1 MLPLSSN
8 LTAHRTFLQKN
19 QTIIKLI
26 AHQNIYDYNKAT
38 TTKKLKT
45 SVYSISPFAFA
56 ETEVIT
62 VNAWTF
68 DTYLAGISDLLF
80 IHFLPSPKRIT
91 VGFSNI
97 SRFSKSEIYRN
108 PEYRLL
114 AGSLAF

>member
-1 MLPLSSN
+1 MITTKCQPEKNGRSQFAVLVHL
-8 LTAHRTFLQKN
+8 LLQK
-19 QTIIKLI
+19 Q
-26 AHQNIYDYNKAT
+26 
-38 TTKKLKT
+38 
-45 SVYSISPFAFA
+45 
-56 ETEVIT
+56 VIT

-97 SRFSKSEIYRN
+97 SRFSKYEIYRN